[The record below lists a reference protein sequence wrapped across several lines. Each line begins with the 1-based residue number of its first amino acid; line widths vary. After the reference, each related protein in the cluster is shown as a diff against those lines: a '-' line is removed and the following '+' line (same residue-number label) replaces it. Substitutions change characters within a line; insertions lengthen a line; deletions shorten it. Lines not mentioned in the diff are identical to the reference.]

1 MALPRKLKNMMI
13 FNDGNSYQGIAEEIT
28 LPKLTRKFEAYRG
41 GGMGGAVNVDLGLE
55 DGALDA
61 EITLGGIEPQVF
73 RQWATTKADGIPLRF
88 MGSYQRDDTGE
99 TSAVEIVM
107 RGRFAEFDF
116 GNYKYGDNSQTKLS
130 VKNVYYKLT
139 IDSEVLIEIDT
150 LNMVEVV
157 GGDDRQAEHRRAI
170 GL

>member
-41 GGMGGAVNVDLGLE
+41 AGMGGAVNVDLGLE

-61 EITLGGIEPQVF
+61 EITLGGIDPQVF
-73 RQWATTKADGIPLRF
+73 RQWAITKADGIPLRF

-99 TSAVEIVM
+99 ISAVEIVM

-116 GNYKYGDNSQTKLS
+116 GNYKYGDNTQTKLS

-139 IDSEVLIEIDT
+139 MDGEVLIEIDN

-170 GL
+170 GM